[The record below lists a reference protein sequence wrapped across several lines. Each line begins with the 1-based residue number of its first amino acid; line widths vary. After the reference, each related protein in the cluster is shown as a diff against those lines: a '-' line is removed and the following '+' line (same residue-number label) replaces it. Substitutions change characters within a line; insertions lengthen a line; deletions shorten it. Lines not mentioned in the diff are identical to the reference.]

1 MDGKTSDWRPGP
13 SVCRCCLAEGCYKD
27 ISTEYFW
34 MGKREVY
41 ADMLSDTFS
50 VSIAYSSAGGPNSH
64 SRLICEPCISRL
76 RDAADFKR
84 QVQECER
91 TFMQHLDPGSTSA
104 ANDIDIEAQPAGKEV
119 KLEQVKLEKRF
130 SDDDF
135 DTADFGDEDD
145 DDMDDQ
151 PLTKFATK
159 VPKKEA
165 VDFLD
170 LIDNSQITV
179 KRMSMSKSKAPPAKK
194 VKVTKKEPAKPT
206 ASKAPIK
213 VVKEKKKKG
222 PSLIRCKKI
231 VPLFQVAYDWTL
243 CRPLGTITD
252 FGNLPSKRPLTPET
266 PRSASPLP
274 ESRPPTPQDTPVQ
287 IYRPLILKKVPDIR
301 QNALIIFEFSTA
313 YPFVY
318 GNNKFKCFI
327 CSQPYLDMTV
337 LKQHM
342 HETHTFAS
350 LKRLVNNRRE
360 NILKVD
366 VNDMNCKLCPAK
378 PNDLV
383 ELKQHLKIVHKKPV
397 DPDLHDNLIPFK
409 LNSANGPYECV
420 VCQESFIKVRIL
432 VIHMSVH
439 FNNYSCEV
447 CGSGFMTLRLLKK
460 HLEVHETGN
469 YPCDTCEKVFST
481 PYKRTLHIRGV
492 HLKQFPRRCPFC
504 PERFNSNYKRT
515 IHLQD
520 VHNQSTRVHKCQTC
534 GRGFNLKY
542 HLICHTRS
550 VHMQERN
557 QQCDVCH
564 QRFCNKETLKRHM
577 VIHTGEKNHKCHVCG
592 MAFLRRKNLKDHL
605 RLHDL
610 G

>member
-213 VVKEKKKKG
+213 VVKEKKKKDNE
-222 PSLIRCKKI
+222 PAKLLNSTEPR
-231 VPLFQVAYDWTL
+231 TH
-243 CRPLGTITD
+243 TTD
-252 FGNLPSKRPLTPET
+252 EEANFTRLVK
-266 PRSASPLP
+266 
-274 ESRPPTPQDTPVQ
+274 QDVELYNA
-287 IYRPLILKKVPDIR
+287 IILLR
-301 QNALIIFEFSTA
+301 HTTA
-313 YPFVY
+313 YPLKFSNGYYRCYFCSNQYNDPNLYRLHIDSNHNEVDKAKIINLNQTHNQIRVDITGLRCKDCAEPFVTLDAVGRHLANEHQLCFKVGESLGLVPMKLRKDNY
-318 GNNKFKCFI
+318 ACLICDKKFTGYKALSVHSGSHYFRIICDVCGKKFENVSSVRTHMYRTHSVACSKCKVPFSSVEARKDHVRSNEA
-327 CSQPYLDMTV
+327 CFPFRCTV
-337 LKQHM
+337 CKQRFLFW
-342 HETHTFAS
+342 E
-350 LKRLVNNRRE
+350 RRQE
-360 NILKVD
+360 
-366 VNDMNCKLCPAK
+366 
-378 PNDLV
+378 
-383 ELKQHLKIVHKKPV
+383 HLEIVHGQPKKEFPCAEC
-397 DPDLHDNLIPFK
+397 DKIFK
-409 LNSANGPYECV
+409 
-420 VCQESFIKVRIL
+420 
-432 VIHMSVH
+432 
-439 FNNYSCEV
+439 
-447 CGSGFMTLRLLKK
+447 
-460 HLEVHETGN
+460 
-469 YPCDTCEKVFST
+469 
-481 PYKRTLHIRGV
+481 KRTLLYLHFKATHTDDHRCKECNKRFSTKR
-492 HLKQFPRRCPFC
+492 HLR
-504 PERFNSNYKRT
+504 EHLS
-515 IHLQD
+515 IHLGQRPLECS
-520 VHNQSTRVHKCQTC
+520 VCQKTFSRHRSLRKHLSIHNNSKKFVCQTC
-534 GRGFNLKY
+534 TKLF
-542 HLICHTRS
+542 
-550 VHMQERN
+550 V
-557 QQCDVCH
+557 
-564 QRFCNKETLKRHM
+564 
-577 VIHTGEKNHKCHVCG
+577 EKKKLALHIQKCHPETVNQEYTTG
-592 MAFLRRKNLKDHL
+592 ID
-605 RLHDL
+605 
-610 G
+610 

>member
-222 PSLIRCKKI
+222 SA
-231 VPLFQVAYDWTL
+231 VEAE
-243 CRPLGTITD
+243 LGI
-252 FGNLPSKRPLTPET
+252 KRGRKLKEVVTARQMRRRRRANNE
-266 PRSASPLP
+266 LP
-274 ESRPPTPQDTPVQ
+274 EESDKRIAKTMMRRNAMTILECSTAWAFRWFHGAFYCSYCESKHVDIHPFREHVRLNHLNQPPT
-287 IYRPLILKKVPDIR
+287 KKVFSKLTENNMVKIDVADLSCRFCNRILSGIGPLKEH
-301 QNALIIFEFSTA
+301 LIIHNRTLNTDYSD
-313 YPFVY
+313 
-318 GNNKFKCFI
+318 G
-327 CSQPYLDMTV
+327 V
-337 LKQHM
+337 L
-342 HETHTFAS
+342 
-350 LKRLVNNRRE
+350 
-360 NILKVD
+360 
-366 VNDMNCKLCPAK
+366 
-378 PNDLV
+378 
-383 ELKQHLKIVHKKPV
+383 
-397 DPDLHDNLIPFK
+397 PFK
-409 LNSANGPYECV
+409 LDDDGFYCQMCFTYFHNFARINEHMNSHY
-420 VCQESFIKVRIL
+420 K
-432 VIHMSVH
+432 
-439 FNNYSCEV
+439 NYI
-447 CGSGFMTLRLLKK
+447 
-460 HLEVHETGN
+460 
-469 YPCDTCEKVFST
+469 CDTCGKAFISKSRFRKHVQSHEKGSFPCGSCDEVLETRAARMFHRMRVHRKGIRYTCPRCTEVFTSYHT
-481 PYKRTLHIRGV
+481 RVR
-492 HLKQFPRRCPFC
+492 HLV
-504 PERFNSNYKRT
+504 
-515 IHLQD
+515 D
-520 VHNQSTRVHKCQTC
+520 VH
-534 GRGFNLKY
+534 G
-542 HLICHTRS
+542 
-550 VHMQERN
+550 
-557 QQCDVCH
+557 QQKIEYGCDVCGKT
-564 QRFCNKETLKRHM
+564 FETSSKRAGHFRIAHTTEKRHECLQCSSYFGTKSKLARHM
-577 VIHTGEKNHKCHVCG
+577 KSHSVN
-592 MAFLRRKNLKDHL
+592 
-605 RLHDL
+605 
-610 G
+610 

>member
-213 VVKEKKKKG
+213 VVKEKKKKEEMQL
-222 PSLIRCKKI
+222 SI
-231 VPLFQVAYDWTL
+231 VEEREAT
-243 CRPLGTITD
+243 
-252 FGNLPSKRPLTPET
+252 PLTIA
-266 PRSASPLP
+266 R
-274 ESRPPTPQDTPVQ
+274 
-287 IYRPLILKKVPDIR
+287 K
-301 QNALIIFEFSTA
+301 NAGVIMAHATA
-313 YPFVY
+313 YPFRLPDACIMCIFCGKEY
-318 GNNKFKCFI
+318 ANSSHFR
-327 CSQPYLDMTV
+327 
-337 LKQHM
+337 QHM
-342 HETHTFAS
+342 EADHADFRVKSVFLHCTNGYIKADCTD
-350 LKRLVNNRRE
+350 LR
-360 NILKVD
+360 
-366 VNDMNCKLCPAK
+366 CKLCS
-378 PNDLV
+378 DTYST
-383 ELKQHLKIVHKKPV
+383 LKAMAHHLCDVHKKNLFLAG
-397 DPDLHDNLIPFK
+397 DLGIQ
-409 LNSANGPYECV
+409 PYKFSEEKFLCGI
-420 VCQESFIKVRIL
+420 CDSNFPGLRQLSR
-432 VIHMSVH
+432 HMSSHFKNFTCEECGKCFTTKNILQGHLRLSHYKEDRICRKCKQTFSSLEAKREHVVSTSDCWEYHCSRCLQRFMSYKDRERHMIEVHKKTKPIHSCPECKDTFLSKYTYRVH
-439 FNNYSCEV
+439 FATNHAKDSISCSE
-447 CGSGFMTLRLLKK
+447 CGKK
-460 HLEVHETGN
+460 FPNQRELDKHSVVHT
-469 YPCDTCEKVFST
+469 
-481 PYKRTLHIRGV
+481 HI
-492 HLKQFPRRCPFC
+492 K
-504 PERFNSNYKRT
+504 NYK
-515 IHLQD
+515 
-520 VHNQSTRVHKCQTC
+520 
-534 GRGFNLKY
+534 
-542 HLICHTRS
+542 
-550 VHMQERN
+550 
-557 QQCDVCH
+557 CDVCSKMFARKKNLLQH
-564 QRFCNKETLKRHM
+564 MWIHSEYKRFECVPCKKKFNQKVSYRTHM
-577 VIHTGEKNHKCHVCG
+577 KNHHG
-592 MAFLRRKNLKDHL
+592 A
-605 RLHDL
+605 
-610 G
+610 

>member
-213 VVKEKKKKG
+213 VVKEKKKKEQNLM
-222 PSLIRCKKI
+222 SVARMNARLLIKYSTAHPFK
-231 VPLFQVAYDWTL
+231 
-243 CRPLGTITD
+243 
-252 FGNLPSKRPLTPET
+252 
-266 PRSASPLP
+266 LP
-274 ESRPPTPQDTPVQ
+274 ESKMVCVCCDESFAEP
-287 IYRPLILKKVPDIR
+287 
-301 QNALIIFEFSTA
+301 AEFRTHMGSRHKD
-313 YPFVY
+313 P
-318 GNNKFKCFI
+318 K
-327 CSQPYLDMTV
+327 SV
-337 LKQHM
+337 LG
-342 HETHTFAS
+342 
-350 LKRLVNNRRE
+350 RIPNGYV
-360 NILKVD
+360 KVD
-366 VNDMNCKLCPAK
+366 CTELRCRKCANRFHELQEIATHLCT
-378 PNDLV
+378 
-383 ELKQHLKIVHKKPV
+383 VHGTFINLEFP
-397 DPDLHDNLIPFK
+397 LGLIPFK
-409 LNSANGPYECV
+409 LQKRQLSCAMCSVKLCSLRTLSRHTLSHFRNSTCERCGKSYSNERSLQYHVQQTHTGKKSCSKCKAEFDTSQAKLNHLKESPKCWYHICGICNERFLTWNKKQTHVNLVHLAIKQSYVCPECG
-420 VCQESFIKVRIL
+420 ESFTSRGKYRT
-432 VIHMSVH
+432 H
-439 FNNYSCEV
+439 FTINHTAQYFACSFCDAKYE
-447 CGSGFMTLRLLKK
+447 TKLRLDEHMVSHTKEKSFPCTVCSKMFPRKK
-460 HLEVHETGN
+460 NLVQHMWIHSEYKRFECKLCNKKFNQRVSWKTHMKSYHLELVDFE
-469 YPCDTCEKVFST
+469 
-481 PYKRTLHIRGV
+481 
-492 HLKQFPRRCPFC
+492 
-504 PERFNSNYKRT
+504 
-515 IHLQD
+515 
-520 VHNQSTRVHKCQTC
+520 
-534 GRGFNLKY
+534 
-542 HLICHTRS
+542 
-550 VHMQERN
+550 
-557 QQCDVCH
+557 
-564 QRFCNKETLKRHM
+564 
-577 VIHTGEKNHKCHVCG
+577 
-592 MAFLRRKNLKDHL
+592 
-605 RLHDL
+605 
-610 G
+610 

>member
-213 VVKEKKKKG
+213 VVKEKKKKETK
-222 PSLIRCKKI
+222 PHIKAKRNAEVVLKYSTVYPFRVRAKTLIC
-231 VPLFQVAYDWTL
+231 VYCCDEHE
-243 CRPLGTITD
+243 D
-252 FGNLPSKRPLTPET
+252 PSKFRQHVDEQH
-266 PRSASPLP
+266 ASFN
-274 ESRPPTPQDTPVQ
+274 V
-287 IYRPLILKKVPDIR
+287 
-301 QNALIIFEFSTA
+301 STA
-313 YPFVY
+313 
-318 GNNKFKCFI
+318 
-327 CSQPYLDMTV
+327 
-337 LKQHM
+337 
-342 HETHTFAS
+342 FAHVRTG
-350 LKRLVNNRRE
+350 KE
-360 NILKVD
+360 YLKVD
-366 VNDMNCKLCPAK
+366 CIDLRCRICSESADTIEDMARHIKSFHKSAHILQLNLAYDIALQPYRLEKDKWYCYLCSMKLPSLHKLCR
-378 PNDLV
+378 
-383 ELKQHLKIVHKKPV
+383 HTT
-397 DPDLHDNLIPFK
+397 
-409 LNSANGPYECV
+409 S
-420 VCQESFIKVRIL
+420 
-432 VIHMSVH
+432 H
-439 FNNYSCEV
+439 F
-447 CGSGFMTLRLLKK
+447 
-460 HLEVHETGN
+460 LEYT
-469 YPCDTCEKVFST
+469 CDA
-481 PYKRTLHIRGV
+481 
-492 HLKQFPRRCPFC
+492 
-504 PERFNSNYKRT
+504 
-515 IHLQD
+515 
-520 VHNQSTRVHKCQTC
+520 C
-534 GRGFNLKY
+534 GRRYLTMEALKY
-542 HLICHTRS
+542 HIKCSHTGQYMCRKCWTNFPTSDKKREHTKMSKPCWPFACIYCGERFLSWEQKRKHLVDTHDCPETTYTCPECMKIFTARKLFYNHYKLTHTDDSFICT
-550 VHMQERN
+550 
-557 QQCDVCH
+557 CCG
-564 QRFCNKETLKRHM
+564 LKFESKKRLEDHRLG
-577 VIHTGEKNHKCHVCG
+577 HTGEKHFKCPVCAKSFMRNKSLTQHMWIHSETKRFVCLLCEKQFAQKVSLKCHMRSHHPEV
-592 MAFLRRKNLKDHL
+592 NLEI
-605 RLHDL
+605 
-610 G
+610 

>member
-222 PSLIRCKKI
+222 SVQPTL
-231 VPLFQVAYDWTL
+231 L
-243 CRPLGTITD
+243 CR
-252 FGNLPSKRPLTPET
+252 F
-266 PRSASPLP
+266 
-274 ESRPPTPQDTPVQ
+274 
-287 IYRPLILKKVPDIR
+287 KKKYKDHR
-301 QNALIIFEFSTA
+301 QNAAIIIQNSNACPFRWTPGKYKCAYCDLTFGDCHGVRLHWSDHPNKIEFLKYARGYYKTKVEVTNLKCELCMQSMSNLETLGDHLIEFHDKPIKKDCGLGLT
-313 YPFVY
+313 PFVIKDDSY
-318 GNNKFKCFI
+318 ICGYCNDSFVVFSALNVHMNTHNPNFI
-327 CSQPYLDMTV
+327 CSTCGKVFATLQN
-337 LKQHM
+337 LKSHVVK
-342 HETHTFAS
+342 H
-350 LKRLVNNRRE
+350 
-360 NILKVD
+360 D
-366 VNDMNCKLCPAK
+366 VNWDLKCGKCDEIFATKDLKHAHNMSKHAVSHPYKCPYCNETFKNYNHRRLHLERNHDKKVEYRCSLCPAVFAMSDRRRK
-378 PNDLV
+378 HVRDVHIKQKTFLCSYCSQKFV
-383 ELKQHLKIVHKKPV
+383 TADSMRKHLQTHTSERDYRCEACSKSYKKYESLKHHMKIHSNKFV
-397 DPDLHDNLIPFK
+397 
-409 LNSANGPYECV
+409 
-420 VCQESFIKVRIL
+420 
-432 VIHMSVH
+432 
-439 FNNYSCEV
+439 CEV
-447 CGSGFMTLRLLKK
+447 CD
-460 HLEVHETGN
+460 E
-469 YPCDTCEKVFST
+469 DFSQ
-481 PYKRTLHIRGV
+481 RIALV
-492 HLKQFPRRCPFC
+492 SHLKSQHP
-504 PERFNSNYKRT
+504 
-515 IHLQD
+515 D
-520 VHNQSTRVHKCQTC
+520 VK
-534 GRGFNLKY
+534 K
-542 HLICHTRS
+542 
-550 VHMQERN
+550 
-557 QQCDVCH
+557 
-564 QRFCNKETLKRHM
+564 
-577 VIHTGEKNHKCHVCG
+577 
-592 MAFLRRKNLKDHL
+592 
-605 RLHDL
+605 
-610 G
+610 

>member
-213 VVKEKKKKG
+213 VVKEKKKKDV
-222 PSLIRCKKI
+222 IQR
-231 VPLFQVAYDWTL
+231 D
-243 CRPLGTITD
+243 
-252 FGNLPSKRPLTPET
+252 
-266 PRSASPLP
+266 
-274 ESRPPTPQDTPVQ
+274 PV
-287 IYRPLILKKVPDIR
+287 RR
-301 QNALIIFEFSTA
+301 NAELVVKYTTA
-313 YPFVY
+313 YPFRVNAKSVLCVY
-318 GNNKFKCFI
+318 CGDLYDNPNDFRQHMESEHKTFRLNMVFLKLNKTDYVKVDITNLACRL
-327 CSQPYLDMTV
+327 CSQKYDDLNQIVHHLKEHHKKAISLESKLGVMPYILEKNRWNCAVCGKILPSLLHLNKHTITHYMSYVCDICGKGYVASTG
-337 LKQHM
+337 LLQHM
-342 HETHTFAS
+342 HT
-350 LKRLVNNRRE
+350 
-360 NILKVD
+360 
-366 VNDMNCKLCPAK
+366 
-378 PNDLV
+378 
-383 ELKQHLKIVHKKPV
+383 
-397 DPDLHDNLIPFK
+397 
-409 LNSANGPYECV
+409 
-420 VCQESFIKVRIL
+420 
-432 VIHMSVH
+432 
-439 FNNYSCEV
+439 
-447 CGSGFMTLRLLKK
+447 K
-460 HLEVHETGN
+460 HQNH
-469 YPCDTCEKVFST
+469 
-481 PYKRTLHIRGV
+481 YKAHC
-492 HLKQFPRRCPFC
+492 RRCAKAFPSMEAKAQHQKTERKC
-504 PERFNSNYKRT
+504 MPHCCADCTERFPNWEIK
-515 IHLQD
+515 Q
-520 VHNQSTRVHKCQTC
+520 
-534 GRGFNLKY
+534 
-542 HLICHTRS
+542 
-550 VHMQERN
+550 
-557 QQCDVCH
+557 
-564 QRFCNKETLKRHM
+564 RHM
-577 VIHTGEKNHKCHVCG
+577 VNVHGMVKKVYDCSICDVTSSDRRAFYEHFKMYHSQDCLVCPHCRLKFASSSRLNRHMSKHV
-592 MAFLRRKNLKDHL
+592 L
-605 RLHDL
+605 
-610 G
+610 

>member
-222 PSLIRCKKI
+222 KKEEAKI
-231 VPLFQVAYDWTL
+231 KSKMDIA
-243 CRPLGTITD
+243 RPDFPYYLVTTQREGEEKRAAFRNNITTI
-252 FGNLPSKRPLTPET
+252 L
-266 PRSASPLP
+266 
-274 ESRPPTPQDTPVQ
+274 ESC
-287 IYRPLILKKVPDIR
+287 
-301 QNALIIFEFSTA
+301 TA
-313 YPFVY
+313 YPFKYRKGAYMCFFCKSNFLEPEELRHHTMSQHSDLKQMKPRKYEPIKMDFGFTRCKICDVEINDY
-318 GNNKFKCFI
+318 SSLKVHLTVEHGKEIDSSHGESVLPYKLNKNEHRCQICGKRYEMFLSLHKHMNEHYDHFI
-327 CSQPYLDMTV
+327 CETCGKRFATSQRM
-337 LKQHM
+337 
-342 HETHTFAS
+342 
-350 LKRLVNNRRE
+350 VNHAR
-360 NILKVD
+360 
-366 VNDMNCKLCPAK
+366 
-378 PNDLV
+378 
-383 ELKQHLKIVHKKPV
+383 
-397 DPDLHDNLIPFK
+397 
-409 LNSANGPYECV
+409 
-420 VCQESFIKVRIL
+420 
-432 VIHMSVH
+432 
-439 FNNYSCEV
+439 
-447 CGSGFMTLRLLKK
+447 T
-460 HLEVHETGN
+460 HETGN
-469 YPCDTCEKVFST
+469 FPCKRCGLNFQTYSSRYAHIAKVHRSNNRYKCPICDEKFSSYKHRLKHLSTIHGEQTAVFPCPSC
-481 PYKRTLHIRGV
+481 PRVFDLCSRRTAHIRF
-492 HLKQFPRRCPFC
+492 Q
-504 PERFNSNYKRT
+504 
-515 IHLQD
+515 HLQERKH
-520 VHNQSTRVHKCQTC
+520 VCAVC
-534 GRGFNLKY
+534 GMKFFTNYEL
-542 HLICHTRS
+542 
-550 VHMQERN
+550 QEHCIKHGGERIY
-557 QQCDVCH
+557 QCDVCKKAYARLKTLREH
-564 QRFCNKETLKRHM
+564 MRIHNNDRRFVCPECKQSFIQNCSLKQHIRVH
-577 VIHTGEKNHKCHVCG
+577 HPG
-592 MAFLRRKNLKDHL
+592 LLKQL
-605 RLHDL
+605 EELKSRT
-610 G
+610 

>member
-213 VVKEKKKKG
+213 VVKEKKKKE
-222 PSLIRCKKI
+222 
-231 VPLFQVAYDWTL
+231 Q
-243 CRPLGTITD
+243 
-252 FGNLPSKRPLTPET
+252 
-266 PRSASPLP
+266 SPMH
-274 ESRPPTPQDTPVQ
+274 
-287 IYRPLILKKVPDIR
+287 IAR
-301 QNALIIFEFSTA
+301 QNARTIVVHTTA
-313 YPFVY
+313 YPFRLPESDMVCVY
-318 GNNKFKCFI
+318 CHESYSN
-327 CSQPYLDMTV
+327 PDMFRE
-337 LKQHM
+337 HM
-342 HETHTFAS
+342 TDMHMEVKLRIAFAHVS
-350 LKRLVNNRRE
+350 E
-360 NILKVD
+360 GFLKVD
-366 VNDMNCKLCPAK
+366 CT
-378 PNDLV
+378 DLRCRICNEAFD
-383 ELKQHLKIVHKKPV
+383 ELKKAAEHINSVHNKVINFEYELGLQPFKVKSDLLMCGVCGLKSSNVRTLSRHIQTHFVQCTCESCGKSYASATSLKHHIKNSCSKSVSEKQQHCRRCKIVF
-397 DPDLHDNLIPFK
+397 DSPDD
-409 LNSANGPYECV
+409 
-420 VCQESFIKVRIL
+420 Q
-432 VIHMSVH
+432 
-439 FNNYSCEV
+439 
-447 CGSGFMTLRLLKK
+447 KK
-460 HLEVHETGN
+460 HLEKSKRCCQHICNVCGDRFGYWRLKQQHMEDAHGIPKKK
-469 YPCDTCEKVFST
+469 YPCPECQLVFPKHNLLRHHFQMHHTNDHWVCSVCDRKFDRE
-481 PYKRTLHIRGV
+481 YTL
-492 HLKQFPRRCPFC
+492 
-504 PERFNSNYKRT
+504 N
-515 IHLQD
+515 
-520 VHNQSTRVHKCQTC
+520 
-534 GRGFNLKY
+534 
-542 HLICHTRS
+542 
-550 VHMQERN
+550 
-557 QQCDVCH
+557 
-564 QRFCNKETLKRHM
+564 RHM
-577 VIHTGEKNHKCHVCG
+577 IVHTGEKAFVCDVCSK
-592 MAFLRRKNLKDHL
+592 AFPRKSTLTQHMWIHSEVKRHECKMCDKYFNQKVTWKTHMKSRHPELCDF
-605 RLHDL
+605 
-610 G
+610 

>member
-213 VVKEKKKKG
+213 VVKEKKKKEG
-222 PSLIRCKKI
+222 KQLSILQRKETTTP
-231 VPLFQVAYDWTL
+231 
-243 CRPLGTITD
+243 ITTAR
-252 FGNLPSKRPLTPET
+252 NN
-266 PRSASPLP
+266 A
-274 ESRPPTPQDTPVQ
+274 
-287 IYRPLILKKVPDIR
+287 
-301 QNALIIFEFSTA
+301 ALIIANSTA
-313 YPFVY
+313 YPFRLPNARVMCVFCCEDY
-318 GNNKFKCFI
+318 TNS
-327 CSQPYLDMTV
+327 SQFR
-337 LKQHM
+337 QHM
-342 HETHTFAS
+342 ATEHSDFKIHTAFAHCPS
-350 LKRLVNNRRE
+350 GYLKADCTDIR
-360 NILKVD
+360 
-366 VNDMNCKLCPAK
+366 CKLCSEAHPTLTSIAK
-378 PNDLV
+378 
-383 ELKQHLKIVHKKPV
+383 HLSDVHKMNLNCEIDLGIQPYKFLNEKFLCGVCDGNFPCLRQLSRHMSSHFRNFTCEDCGKSYPTKDSLQAHLRFSHIKDDRICRKCKQTFNSLEAKKEHMASSPKCWMYNCYRCSQRFMTWKFKEQHMV
-397 DPDLHDNLIPFK
+397 EVHGRKKKTHSCPECGDTFPTRSTYRVHFATNHTGTSFQCPDCGRKFTRKKNLDQHSVVHTGIK
-409 LNSANGPYECV
+409 TYECDNKAR
-420 VCQESFIKVRIL
+420 CTSRD
-432 VIHMSVH
+432 
-439 FNNYSCEV
+439 
-447 CGSGFMTLRLLKK
+447 R
-460 HLEVHETGN
+460 
-469 YPCDTCEKVFST
+469 T
-481 PYKRTLHIRGV
+481 PG
-492 HLKQFPRRCPFC
+492 P
-504 PERFNSNYKRT
+504 
-515 IHLQD
+515 
-520 VHNQSTRVHKCQTC
+520 
-534 GRGFNLKY
+534 
-542 HLICHTRS
+542 
-550 VHMQERN
+550 
-557 QQCDVCH
+557 
-564 QRFCNKETLKRHM
+564 
-577 VIHTGEKNHKCHVCG
+577 
-592 MAFLRRKNLKDHL
+592 
-605 RLHDL
+605 
-610 G
+610 